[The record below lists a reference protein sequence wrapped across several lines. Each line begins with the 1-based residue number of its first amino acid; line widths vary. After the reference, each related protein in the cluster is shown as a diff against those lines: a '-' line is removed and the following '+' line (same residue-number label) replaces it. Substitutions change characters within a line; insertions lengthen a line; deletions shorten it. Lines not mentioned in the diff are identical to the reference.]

1 MKKSQVLGFA
11 WAGSLAVSLIAFV
24 AWGQTYSWRLNNLSI
39 YQIFPLLG
47 LLAFSLMWMHYIT
60 GAMRRYYGQTKD
72 TIKNYLDITS
82 VIVLALILL
91 HPVLLAW
98 QLWKD
103 GAGLPPGS
111 ELNYVVPS
119 ARWAILFGFTALTL
133 FLLFELRRKLENTRW
148 WVVIEHGSN
157 LAMVLIFFHALKL
170 GGALQI
176 SWFRYVWYFYGIS
189 FVLAL
194 VYIYGI
200 SGARQ
205 PDEPKQPTS

>member
-1 MKKSQVLGFA
+1 M
-11 WAGSLAVSLIAFV
+11 
-24 AWGQTYSWRLNNLSI
+24 AWGQTYGWRLNNLSI

-47 LLAFSLMWMHYIT
+47 LLAFSLMWVHYIA
-60 GAMRRYYGQTKD
+60 GVARRYWGVPKIALKSYF
-72 TIKNYLDITS
+72 DITS
-82 VIVLALILL
+82 AAVLALILL

-98 QLWKD
+98 QLWSD

-119 ARWAILFGFTALTL
+119 ARWAILFGFAALTL
-133 FLLFELRRKLENTRW
+133 FLLFELRRKLEDTRW
-148 WVVIEHGSN
+148 WLIIEHGSN

-176 SWFRYVWYFYGIS
+176 DWFRFIWYFYGVT

-194 VYIYGI
+194 LFIYGTSL
-200 SGARQ
+200 SGRQ
-205 PDEPKQPTS
+205 SEPQPPK